1 MAVNPSQNQSIKE
14 YIKKY
19 TENNTDKF
27 VKYIFNMIVL
37 VVDSSN
43 TSNSSL
49 ALDTYF
55 GYSDVEIK
63 NWLKG
68 LHYSSIVS
76 LKEFQ
81 EMGGI
86 VSDEQIQLVLV
97 GANKLKLKC
106 ENKNIIIYPFDKLS
120 PIKNQ
125 FIKEVLSNQLQYA
138 R

>member
-1 MAVNPSQNQSIKE
+1 
-14 YIKKY
+14 
-19 TENNTDKF
+19 
-27 VKYIFNMIVL
+27 MIVL

-43 TSNSSL
+43 TSNSSV

-97 GANKLKLKC
+97 GAKKLKC